1 MSDLV
6 NVELDGKKIKVVQ
19 GSMIIEA
26 ADNNGVYIPRF
37 CYHKKLTVAANCR
50 MCLVEVEK
58 NKKPVPACATPVTE
72 GMKVFTRSELA
83 RNAQKAV
90 MEFLLINHPLDC
102 PICDQGGEC
111 ELQDLAMGF
120 GSDVSRY
127 KESKRVIKDKNLGP
141 FINTEMTRCI
151 YCTRCV
157 RFAQEIAG
165 LPELGT
171 MGRGEHTEISTFV
184 EQAIH
189 SEISGNIIDLCPVGA
204 LTSKPFKFSA
214 RAWELQQRA
223 AIAPHDCLGSNI
235 NFHSLRGVVKRV
247 VPKDNEAINEMWLS
261 DRDRFSYEAI
271 NSEQRVTKPLL
282 KRDGQWQE
290 IDWTVA
296 LEIIAS
302 SFENVKHA
310 YGAEQIAAL
319 VSPNSTVEEQFLVQ
333 KIMRKFG
340 SNNIDHRLQQ
350 TDFRD
355 QASLA
360 STPQLG
366 MPIADLENLD
376 AVLLIGSDIQ
386 REQPLAGARLY
397 KAFRNNAAKIM
408 AINPYDFD
416 FNFGL
421 HAKIIAAP
429 AQMVENLT
437 IVSPQVQSII
447 DHLKQAKHKAIIL
460 GALAQNCAQAAEL
473 RSLAQHIANL
483 TGATFGELSV
493 GANAAGAWLTGCVP
507 HRSAG
512 GAALNQAG
520 LDANSMFAHARR
532 AYLLFNVDVE
542 FDVADPQ
549 QALGALKKADFV
561 VSCSPFVSDAMR
573 EYSDVILPI
582 ALFAET
588 SGTFINCNGTWQ
600 TFAGAIPAQGETR
613 PGWKVL
619 RVLGNFL
626 HLSGFEYN
634 SSEDVKLEV
643 QRLARE
649 EEQEECQLA
658 SRKQAYEREKLDP
671 VGRLKRSKL
680 ATASEELT
688 RVSYWPMYRSDNIVR
703 RSQPLQEMFAL
714 QASPEIS
721 ISPALA
727 EQLQLHAGD
736 SVQITQDNQ
745 QVIASIQVDPKVP
758 AGVVYCAAANRISAQ
773 LGNAF
778 GTIQIKKVAT

>member
-6 NVELDGKKIKVVQ
+6 NVELDGKKVKVAQ

-83 RNAQKAV
+83 RKAQKAV

-102 PICDQGGEC
+102 PVCDQGGEC

-120 GSDVSRY
+120 GRDASRY
-127 KESKRVIKDKNLGP
+127 EETKRVIKDENLGP
-141 FINTEMTRCI
+141 LINTEMTRCI

-157 RFAQEIAG
+157 RFGTEIAG

-184 EQAIH
+184 EQAMA

-214 RAWELQQRA
+214 RAWEMQQRP
-223 AIAPHDCLGSNI
+223 AIAAHDCLGSNI
-235 NFHSLRGVVKRV
+235 NVHSLRGVVKRV

-271 NSEQRVTKPLL
+271 NSPERVNKPLL
-282 KRDGQWQE
+282 KRDGVWE
-290 IDWTVA
+290 EVDWTTA

-302 SFENVKHA
+302 SFENVKKA

-319 VSPNSTVEEQFLVQ
+319 ISPNSTLEEQYLL
-333 KIMRKFG
+333 KKLLREFG
-340 SNNIDHRLQQ
+340 SHNIDHRLQQ

-355 QASLA
+355 RHTL
-360 STPQLG
+360 TTYPQLG
-366 MPIADLENLD
+366 MPIAELENLD

-408 AINPYDFD
+408 AVNPYDFD
-416 FNFGL
+416 FNFAL
-421 HAKIIAAP
+421 HNKIIATP
-429 AQMVENLT
+429 AQMVEALTAGSSQAQAIIENLKT
-437 IVSPQVQSII
+437 
-447 DHLKQAKHKAIIL
+447 AKHKAIIL

-473 RSLAQHIANL
+473 RLLAQQLADL
-483 TGATFGELSV
+483 TGASVGELSI

-507 HRSAG
+507 QKNG
-512 GAALNQAG
+512 LN
-520 LDANSMFAHARR
+520 ANSMFVQARR
-532 AYLLFNVDVE
+532 AYVLFNVEAESDL
-542 FDVADPQ
+542 ANPQ
-549 QALGALKKADFV
+549 QALTALKQADFV
-561 VSCSPFVSDAMR
+561 VSCSPFVSDEMR
-573 EYSDVILPI
+573 EYSDIILPI
-582 ALFAET
+582 VPFAET
-588 SGTFINCNGTWQ
+588 SGTYINCNGTWQ
-600 TFAGAIPAQGETR
+600 TFAGAVAPQGEAR

-626 HLSGFEYN
+626 HLPGFEYS
-634 SSEDVKLEV
+634 SSEDVKIEV
-643 QRLARE
+643 RALTSDESLLA
-649 EEQEECQLA
+649 A
-658 SRKQAYEREKLDP
+658 RKQTYVGEDSD
-671 VGRLKRSKL
+671 VGRLTRSKP
-680 ATASEELT
+680 TTTTEELT
-688 RVSYWPMYRSDNIVR
+688 RVTYWPMYRSDNLVR
-703 RSQPLQEMFAL
+703 RSQPLQDMFNL
-714 QASPEIS
+714 QAQEGIS
-721 ISPALA
+721 ISPELA
-727 EQLQLHAGD
+727 AKLNVQNGDTVQLNQDDHQANTSVKID
-736 SVQITQDNQ
+736 S
-745 QVIASIQVDPKVP
+745 KVP
-758 AGVVYCAAANRISAQ
+758 NNVIYMAAASVLSAQ
-773 LGNAF
+773 LGSAF
-778 GTIQIKKVAT
+778 GNVTIKKVGT

>member
-6 NVELDGKKIKVVQ
+6 NVELDGKKVKVAQ

-83 RNAQKAV
+83 RKAQKAV

-120 GSDVSRY
+120 GRDKSRY
-127 KESKRVIKDKNLGP
+127 EESKRVIKDKNLGP

-151 YCTRCV
+151 YCTRCI
-157 RFAQEIAG
+157 RCGTEIAG

-171 MGRGEHTEISTFV
+171 MGRGEHTEVSTFV
-184 EQAIH
+184 EQAVS

-223 AIAPHDCLGSNI
+223 AIAAHDCLGSNI
-235 NFHSLRGVVKRV
+235 NIHSLRGVVKRV

-271 NSEQRVTKPLL
+271 NSSERVTKPLL
-282 KRDGQWQE
+282 KRDGQWE
-290 IDWTVA
+290 EVDWTVA

-302 SFENVKHA
+302 SFENVKNA

-319 VSPNSTVEEQFLVQ
+319 VSPNSTVEEQYLVQ
-333 KIMRKFG
+333 KIMREFG

-355 QASLA
+355 QASLP
-360 STPQLG
+360 TYPQLG

-376 AVLLIGSDIQ
+376 AALLIGSDIQ

-421 HAKIIAAP
+421 HTKVIAAP

-437 IVSPQVQSII
+437 TVSTQVQSII
-447 DHLKQAKHKAIIL
+447 DTLKQAKHKTIIL
-460 GALAQNCAQAAEL
+460 GALAQNCEQAAQL
-473 RSLAQHIANL
+473 RALVEHLANV

-507 HRSAG
+507 HRRAG
-512 GAALNQAG
+512 GTAENQAG
-520 LDANSMFAHARR
+520 LDTNSMFKQARR
-532 AYLLFNVDVE
+532 AYLLFNVDAE
-542 FDVADPQ
+542 FDVANPQ
-549 QALGALKKADFV
+549 QAVAALEQADFV
-561 VSCSPFVSDAMR
+561 VSCSPFVSDTMR
-573 EYSDVILPI
+573 KYSDVILPI
-582 ALFAET
+582 TPFAET
-588 SGTFINCNGTWQ
+588 SGTFINCNATWQ
-600 TFAGAIPAQGETR
+600 TFAGAVTPPGEAR

-626 HLSGFEYN
+626 HLAGFEYN
-634 SSEDVKLEV
+634 SSEEVKLEV
-643 QRLARE
+643 QEKLQKNQSSNSPLPLAGEGRV
-649 EEQEECQLA
+649 
-658 SRKQAYEREKLDP
+658 REKGD
-671 VGRLKRSKL
+671 
-680 ATASEELT
+680 SEQLT
-688 RVSYWPMYRSDNIVR
+688 RVSYWPMYRSDNLVR
-703 RSQPLQEMFAL
+703 RSQPLQDMFNL
-714 QASPEIS
+714 QAQDGARISPE
-721 ISPALA
+721 LA
-727 EQLQLHAGD
+727 NKLQIKTND
-736 SVQITQDNQ
+736 TVQIIQDAQSANVT
-745 QVIASIQVDPKVP
+745 VIVDSKVP
-758 AGVVYCAAANRISAQ
+758 NGVLYIAAASALSTQ

-778 GTIQIKKVAT
+778 GTIEIKKVGT